1 MFLDFNIDRVVIKK
15 TFVVIDVVDYYAGE
29 NLLNEYQ
36 DFQGR
41 NTSA

>member
-1 MFLDFNIDRVVIKK
+1 MVLDFNIDRVLIMK
-15 TFVVIDVVDYYAGE
+15 TFVVIGVFDYYAGE

-36 DFQGR
+36 DFQGW

>member
-1 MFLDFNIDRVVIKK
+1 MVLDFNIDRVVIMK

-29 NLLNEYQ
+29 NLLNEYR